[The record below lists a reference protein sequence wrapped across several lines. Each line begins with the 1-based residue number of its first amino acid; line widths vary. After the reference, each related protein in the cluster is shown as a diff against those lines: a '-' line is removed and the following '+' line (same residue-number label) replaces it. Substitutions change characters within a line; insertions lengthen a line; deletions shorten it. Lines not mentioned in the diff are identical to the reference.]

1 MVPKGFLAP
10 AGRILFILLVTLFS
24 WYFVSARALCALS
37 GSLCGSILV
46 LALVF
51 LNELHG
57 FNRWQVPNS
66 FYRERINVNF
76 AFLRKRTKTLL
87 VVSLGLTLLSPL
99 LASETIS
106 GTPDNEN
113 LPFFIAPAFA
123 ISLYTV
129 LYIAFNYRSV
139 QTLKKEL
146 FERMS
151 EETMRER

>member
-1 MVPKGFLAP
+1 MMPKGLLAP
-10 AGRILFILLVTLFS
+10 VSRILFVLLVALLS
-24 WYFVSARALCALS
+24 WYFVPPRVLCALS

-46 LALVF
+46 FALVF

-66 FYRERINVNF
+66 FYRERINANF
-76 AFLRKRTKTLL
+76 ALLRKRTKTLL
-87 VVSLGLTLLSPL
+87 VMSFGLTLLSPL
-99 LASETIS
+99 LASIS
-106 GTPDNEN
+106 GTPNNES

-139 QTLKKEL
+139 RTLKREL
-146 FERMS
+146 FERVS
-151 EETMRER
+151 EEIMRKK